1 MKNILV
7 VILAFGAV
15 LILAISDF
23 GRSRGVV
30 YDCRD
35 AHWHP
40 DVPVDV
46 KKECAKLFREEWER
60 RQQEEQTKKL
70 LISI

>member
-1 MKNILV
+1 MKNIFV
-7 VILAFGAV
+7 VVVVFAAI

-23 GRSRGVV
+23 GRSKGVV

-46 KKECAKLFREEWER
+46 KRECQKLFKEDLDRQREEEK
-60 RQQEEQTKKL
+60 KKL
-70 LISI
+70 IIT